1 DIAHA
6 IGKAD
11 AHQFHTRMGVVDPIE
26 RLSAGPVHFAY
37 SGWAFVKIHPESRPA
52 PDENYYL
59 IYDHPF
65 SFESDAWVRR
75 GRKVDFPVCIMN
87 AGYSSG
93 WCEESFGLPLVAAEV
108 ECIARGD
115 AACRFI
121 MAPPARIEE
130 HVRQYLDAHK
140 PGRSGAST
148 LAAVADRTIEVPEFF
163 QRKRLEEELHASH
176 AMLEERVRERTAELE
191 DAVAALRREMAER
204 LRAEEERR
212 RLEQQLLHAQKLE
225 SLGVLAGG
233 IAHDFNNLL
242 VGVLGNA
249 SLALEELPEDSAVR
263 ETIKDVEVAALRAAE
278 LTRQMLAYA
287 GRSVFE
293 VQLIDLPRL
302 VREMTHLLRA
312 VISKKATLHF
322 EFPADLPAVNGDPTQ
337 LRQVVMNLI
346 TNASDALGAGGG
358 RILISAHLLEADRDY
373 LATSYLDDQLPAGKY
388 VALSVTDTGRGM
400 DAETRDRMF
409 DPFFSTKFVGRG
421 LGLAAVLGI
430 TRAHHGTIHVESEP
444 GVGTTITL
452 LLPSSGRSPG
462 QAVAEPP
469 AEVPPGPGAPRGAR
483 GKVLVVDDERAVLSV
498 AERILTRAGFEV
510 ATAGSAREALARVAG
525 DEAYAVVLLDVSLP
539 ELTGEE
545 LLRQIRD
552 LRPGIPVVLSS
563 GHSESEIRRRFA
575 DLGVDA
581 VVPKP
586 FLPDELV
593 AQLKTVAARRRKP

>member
-1 DIAHA
+1 
-6 IGKAD
+6 
-11 AHQFHTRMGVVDPIE
+11 
-26 RLSAGPVHFAY
+26 
-37 SGWAFVKIHPESRPA
+37 
-52 PDENYYL
+52 
-59 IYDHPF
+59 
-65 SFESDAWVRR
+65 
-75 GRKVDFPVCIMN
+75 
-87 AGYSSG
+87 
-93 WCEESFGLPLVAAEV
+93 EESFGLPLVAAEV